1 MPSDLP
7 LPRGPLCG
15 LPVFLRVGHGRSNTQ
30 AAAGPQLH
38 HRRRGR
44 RPVQGLPVQQIR
56 GRRASTEY
64 VIVGKLRAHLC
75 IG

>member
-15 LPVFLRVGHGRSNTQ
+15 LPAFLRVGHGRSNTQ

-44 RPVQGLPVQQIR
+44 RPV
-56 GRRASTEY
+56 
-64 VIVGKLRAHLC
+64 
-75 IG
+75 